1 MYHQDYRQRFLASPM
16 SRFQITAVAMVVAL
30 CALDGF
36 DVFAITFAIPEIERE
51 WGVGKAELGMV
62 LSAGLLG
69 MAFGSLL
76 IAPLADLWGRRRVL
90 LPSLAVVTAGTAWSA
105 MASGPLDLGLSR
117 LVTGVGIGAMIAIIN
132 PLAAEY
138 SNARRRDLCVTLL
151 NLGFPIGA
159 IGGGMIAAWILPQF
173 GWRALFVWAT
183 ILGGVLLL
191 LSIRWLV
198 EPIASLLA
206 RPRSDTLE
214 LANDYLRLC
223 NQPPLASLPERV
235 VGERKLPALA
245 LLRQRAMATVTLHVM
260 AVYFLYVVSLFY
272 IQSWIPSMVVS
283 AGFDPSQAAQ
293 VSVWMN
299 IGGIAGGLL
308 LGMVSERIGLKNCVA
323 LAFVGGSLTI
333 ATFGI
338 IPVRIGLFMMTGAV
352 LGFFTIGGMA
362 GLYAVVSRSFPAE
375 VRASGTGLV
384 IGIGRLGSAIAPTVA
399 GLLFA
404 IGFGRSSVSIMM
416 ALPATIAALMLLA
429 LRIRPD
435 REEIG

>member
-1 MYHQDYRQRFLASPM
+1 MYHQSYRERLLASPM
-16 SRFQITAVAMVVAL
+16 SRFQITAVAMVIAL

-51 WGVGKAELGMV
+51 WRVGKTELGMV

-69 MAFGSLL
+69 MAIGSLF

-90 LPSLAVVTAGTAWSA
+90 IPSLAVVTAGTAWSS

-117 LVTGVGIGAMIAIIN
+117 LTTGIGIGAMIAIIN

-151 NLGFPIGA
+151 NLGFPAGA
-159 IGGGMIAAWILPQF
+159 IAGGMIAAWILPQF

-183 ILGGVLLL
+183 VLGAVMLL

-198 EPIASLLA
+198 EPIASVLA
-206 RPRSDTLE
+206 RPSENTLE
-214 LANDYLRLC
+214 RANAYLALC
-223 NQPPLASLPERV
+223 NQPPLAALPERAAKDK
-235 VGERKLPALA
+235 EPSALS
-245 LLRQRAMATVTLHVM
+245 LLRRPDMAVVTLYVM
-260 AVYFLYVVSLFY
+260 TIYFLYVVSLFY
-272 IQSWIPSMVVS
+272 IQSWIPSMVVG
-283 AGFDPSQAAQ
+283 AGFDPSQAAR

-299 IGGIAGGLL
+299 IGGILGGLT
-308 LGMVSERIGLKNCVA
+308 LGMLSERIGLKYCVA
-323 LAFVGGSLTI
+323 LAFAGGALTI
-333 ATFGI
+333 GAFGLV
-338 IPVRIGLFMMTGAV
+338 PVQIGIFMATGAL

-375 VRASGTGLV
+375 ARASGTGLV

-404 IGFGRSSVSIMM
+404 LGFGRSSVSIVM
-416 ALPATIAALMLLA
+416 AVPALIAASMLL
-429 LRIRPD
+429 RVKMRKD
-435 REEIG
+435 

>member
-1 MYHQDYRQRFLASPM
+1 MYHQSYRERLLASPM
-16 SRFQITAVAMVVAL
+16 SRFQITAVVMVIAL

-51 WGVGKAELGMV
+51 WRVGKTELGMV

-69 MAFGSLL
+69 MAIGSLF

-90 LPSLAVVTAGTAWSA
+90 IPSLVVVTAGTAWSSV
-105 MASGPLDLGLSR
+105 ASGPLDLGLSR
-117 LVTGVGIGAMIAIIN
+117 LTTGIGIGAMIAIIN

-151 NLGFPIGA
+151 NLGFPAGA

-173 GWRALFVWAT
+173 GWRALFLWAT
-183 ILGGVLLL
+183 VLGAVMLL

-198 EPIASLLA
+198 EPIASVLA
-206 RPRSDTLE
+206 RPSDNTLE
-214 LANDYLRLC
+214 RANAYLALC
-223 NQPPLASLPERV
+223 NQPPLAALPERADKDK
-235 VGERKLPALA
+235 EPSALS
-245 LLRQRAMATVTLHVM
+245 LLRRPDMAAVTLYVM
-260 AVYFLYVVSLFY
+260 TIYFLYVVSLFY
-272 IQSWIPSMVVS
+272 IQSWIPSMVVG
-283 AGFDPSQAAQ
+283 AGFDPSQAAR

-299 IGGIAGGLL
+299 IGGILGGLT
-308 LGMVSERIGLKNCVA
+308 LGMLSERIGLKYCVA
-323 LAFVGGSLTI
+323 LAFTGGALTI
-333 ATFGI
+333 GAFGLV
-338 IPVRIGLFMMTGAV
+338 PVQIGIFMATGAL

-375 VRASGTGLV
+375 ARASGTGLV

-404 IGFGRSSVSIMM
+404 LGFGRSSVSIVM
-416 ALPATIAALMLLA
+416 AVPALIAASMLL
-429 LRIRPD
+429 RVKMRKD
-435 REEIG
+435 